1 VEELIIDFDTSAAP
15 YRLYAD
21 HTRINESDF
30 ARELSRTAAELSG
43 LHTLT
48 VHWGMHD
55 LWLGFGY
62 PVMFELEP
70 SVALD
75 VFGPTLREL
84 WELLAP
90 RVRVFRVHVYVDAL
104 ETLAQ
109 LDGTLA
115 PGLEEL
121 DLQVLGGRWPQNT
134 TSEQLSHQ
142 LTGVAQSLVI
152 PLSSTLAS
160 LRVVV
165 VPVRRENQ
173 LSEDMCGE
181 DRLTLATRRKD
192 VQAGRFFEALAG
204 TRFPLL
210 HELSASTPHVHPFQD
225 EGRHIAALIDAHTS
239 TDGALASLA
248 LSCTENP
255 DYFSSDDELYDSKN
269 GSYTRML
276 LEHGHLWA
284 GLRDIS
290 FIIPSLSRPWTE
302 PDRLETIMPNKQW
315 ASCESGGRLPR
326 SAEDAPPTPNAPP
339 PSQDDM
345 DPGLRA
351 ALSVLSAG
359 AAFENITLSGR
370 YLEADELRTVLRAL
384 NESASGSPSHHLLL
398 RVREV
403 RPSTLDDLAALAPSL
418 KSLELSLRQ
427 TVPDV
432 NVSAADIEEVE
443 RAQDPPSVMRSMR
456 YWWRRLHVSVPFIT
470 RPHRVSAHLQ
480 QGNRWSEEW
489 DRRARRE
496 KAEALAVERLFHT
509 EMASRYYAHWAL
521 RALVVRH
528 DWRPGCVV
536 DNPPQHALNTALA
549 LERSVP
555 GLPPPEVHPDP
566 RKW

>member
-21 HTRINESDF
+21 HTPINESDF
-30 ARELSRTAAELSG
+30 ARELSQTAAELSG

-48 VHWGMHD
+48 VYWGTHD
-55 LWLGFGY
+55 LWSGFGY
-62 PVMFELEP
+62 PVMFDPEP
-70 SVALD
+70 SAALD

-84 WELLAP
+84 WELLGP

-165 VPVRRENQ
+165 VPVRRENL
-173 LSEDMCGE
+173 LSEDMFGE
-181 DRLTLATRRKD
+181 DRLTLATGRKD

-210 HELSASTPHVHPFQD
+210 RELSASTPHVQPFED
-225 EGRHIAALIDAHTS
+225 EGRHIADLIDVHAG

-255 DYFSSDDELYDSKN
+255 DYFRSDDELYDSKN

-276 LEHGHLWA
+276 LEHGHLWT
-284 GLRDIS
+284 GIRDIS
-290 FIIPSLSRPWTE
+290 FTVPSKPGPWTE
-302 PDRLETIMPNKQW
+302 PDRLETIMSNEQW
-315 ASCESGGRLPR
+315 ASGESGGGLPG
-326 SAEDAPPTPNAPP
+326 SIEDAPSTPNATL

-384 NESASGSPSHHLLL
+384 NESAPGSPPHHLSL
-398 RVREV
+398 RVRKV
-403 RPSTLDDLAALAPSL
+403 RSSTLDDLAALAPSL
-418 KSLELSLRQ
+418 KSLELSLHQ
-427 TVPDV
+427 ILPDV
-432 NVSAADIEEVE
+432 NVSAADIKEVE
-443 RAQDPPSVMRSMR
+443 CPLDPPSVIRSMR
-456 YWWRRLHVSVPFIT
+456 YWWHWFHVSVPFIM
-470 RPHRVSAHLQ
+470 RPHRNSAHVHA
-480 QGNRWSEEW
+480 GNPGVGGVGPQSSAGEGRGSGC
-489 DRRARRE
+489 RAPLPHGDGE
-496 KAEALAVERLFHT
+496 PL
-509 EMASRYYAHWAL
+509 L
-521 RALVVRH
+521 RALGLASA
-528 DWRPGCVV
+528 GCS
-536 DNPPQHALNTALA
+536 ARLA
-549 LERSVP
+549 PRLRSGQP
-555 GLPPPEVHPDP
+555 AAA
-566 RKW
+566 RT